1 MEIDYFEIIKTNANV
16 KLLSSNIYDIFQI
29 TTLKEG
35 MPHVQRFDINFRI
48 LHPAVP
54 NDSLIFFIH
63 FLQYFPRH
71 AHRPLPQLRLQ
82 SSESILIL
90 LNTPVRLLITSSPGK
105 AF

>member
-16 KLLSSNIYDIFQI
+16 KLLSSNIYDIFRI

-54 NDSLIFFIH
+54 NDSLIFLYISYSIFRATLIDH
-63 FLQYFPRH
+63 FLSLDFNH
-71 AHRPLPQLRLQ
+71 LRVYW
-82 SSESILIL
+82 SS
-90 LNTPVRLLITSSPGK
+90 
-105 AF
+105 